1 MELVVFIVSAV
12 VAIIGAVAML
22 LSKNAIHSA
31 LYLLLNLGAIAV
43 LYLLLRAPFL
53 FAIQLIVYAGAIIV
67 LFLFV
72 VMLLGAER
80 AEDERDRIAWQQPVA
95 LVMGLLLLGETIFVF
110 FARPV
115 TALATANSGDE
126 DFGAPLKIGEA
137 LFSTYLLPFELTS
150 VILLAAIVGVV
161 VLHKRDQPL
170 QNIEDRG

>member
-1 MELVVFIVSAV
+1 MELVVFIISAV
-12 VAIIGAVAML
+12 VAICGAGAML

-31 LYLLLNLGAIAV
+31 LFLLLNMGAIAV

-53 FAIQLIVYAGAIIV
+53 FAIQLIIYAGAIIV

-80 AEDERDRIAWQQPVA
+80 VEDERDQIAWQRPVA
-95 LVMGLLLLGETIFVF
+95 LGMGLLLLAETIFVF
-110 FARPV
+110 FMRPAS
-115 TALATANSGDE
+115 ALATTAAGSE

-161 VLHKRDQPL
+161 VLHRREQRL
-170 QNIEDRG
+170 